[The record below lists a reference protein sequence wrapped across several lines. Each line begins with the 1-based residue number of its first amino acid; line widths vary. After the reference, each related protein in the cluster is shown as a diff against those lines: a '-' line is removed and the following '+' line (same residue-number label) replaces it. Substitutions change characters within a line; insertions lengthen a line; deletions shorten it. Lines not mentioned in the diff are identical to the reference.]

1 MNEQKYILWLP
12 SWYPN
17 KLEPYSG
24 DFIQRHAKA
33 AALNNRITVI
43 FFTQYGERVPTDRD
57 VSITVTGTLAEVI
70 VYVPFKPSGF
80 RLFDRLRYNFVF
92 YYFSKRFLKKY
103 FKDHGLP
110 SLVHVHVPMKSG
122 NLALWIKRKFGIHYI
137 VSEQASTYLKQA
149 PDNFFN
155 RHLAYRLQVKKIF
168 SEAAIVTNV
177 SLAIGNILKQLFP
190 IKDFRVIHN
199 VVDTTYFHPAFLPKP
214 IFTYI
219 HVSSLSD
226 QKNIFGILR
235 VFKNLAAVSSDWK
248 LVIVGPS
255 TQEIG
260 DFIKNDEKLN
270 HLIELKGE
278 VSYPEVADYMKR
290 ADVMVLFSKHE
301 NFPCVVV
308 EALCCGLP
316 VVSSDVA
323 GVNEAVNELNGILVE
338 SENEAA
344 LMNALLSI
352 REVYGTYNSA
362 TIAADAA
369 SRFGYPV
376 IARKFDELYRQ

>member
-1 MNEQKYILWLP
+1 VNEQKYILWLP

-43 FFTQYGERVPTDRD
+43 FFTQYGEGVSTDRN
-57 VSITVTGTLAEVI
+57 VSITETGPLSELI
-70 VYVPFKPSGF
+70 VYVPFRPSGF
-80 RLFDRLRYNFVF
+80 RLFDRVRYNFKF

-103 FKDHGLP
+103 FKEHGLP

-137 VSEQASTYLKQA
+137 VSEQASSYLNQA

-155 RHLAYRLQVKKIF
+155 RHLVYRLQVKKIF

-235 VFKNLAAVSSDWK
+235 VFKNLAVVSSNWK
-248 LVIVGPS
+248 LLIVGPP

-260 DFIKNDEKLN
+260 DFINDEKLN

-278 VSYPEVADYMKR
+278 VSYPEVAEYMNK
-290 ADVMVLFSKHE
+290 AHVMVLFSKHE

-376 IARKFDELYRQ
+376 IARKFDELYLL

>member
-1 MNEQKYILWLP
+1 VNDKQYILWLP

-17 KLEPYSG
+17 KLEPFSG

-43 FFTQYGERVPTDRD
+43 FFTQYGEGVSTDRN
-57 VSITVTGTLAEVI
+57 VSITATGALTEVI
-70 VYVPFKPSGF
+70 VYVPFRPSGF
-80 RLFDRLRYNFVF
+80 HLFDRLLYNFTF

-103 FKDHGLP
+103 FKEHGLP

-122 NLALWIKRKFGIHYI
+122 NLALWIKRKFGIRYI
-137 VSEQASTYLKQA
+137 VSEQASTYLKEA

-155 RHLAYRLQVKKIF
+155 RHLVYRWQVKRIF
-168 SEAAIVTNV
+168 SEAAMVTNV
-177 SLAIGNILKQLFP
+177 SLAIGNVLKQLFS
-190 IKDFRVIHN
+190 IKDFRVINN
-199 VVDTTYFHPAFLPKP
+199 VVDTIYFQPAFLPKP
-214 IFTYI
+214 IFTFI

-235 VFKNLAAVSSDWK
+235 VFKNLSALSSDWK
-248 LVIVGPS
+248 LLIVGPPR
-255 TQEIG
+255 QEIG
-260 DFIKNDEKLN
+260 NFIKNEKLN

-278 VSYPEVADYMKR
+278 VSYPEVSDYMKK
-290 ADVMVLFSKHE
+290 AHVMVLFSKHE

-323 GVNEAVNELNGILVE
+323 GVKEAVNQFNGILVR
-338 SENEAA
+338 SEDEE
-344 LMNALLSI
+344 ALLKALLRI
-352 REVYGTYNSA
+352 RENYGNYNSA
-362 TIAADAA
+362 AIAADAA

-376 IARKFDELYRQ
+376 IAKKFDELY